1 MDRRS
6 RSENK
11 GNKFVNNKKLI
22 LSGETIKNLVVSD
35 DFVNLAKYLGCSDIL
50 DIHYDDIDFQLKS
63 ISDTDIEDF
72 QNEFTYGMEILEG
85 LIRNEIITDKQIEKF
100 HLQYFFSKTDYNYS
114 YEEFQVRKLLI

>member
-1 MDRRS
+1 M
-6 RSENK
+6 
-11 GNKFVNNKKLI
+11 I

>member
-1 MDRRS
+1 M
-6 RSENK
+6 
-11 GNKFVNNKKLI
+11 
-22 LSGETIKNLVVSD
+22 
-35 DFVNLAKYLGCSDIL
+35 

>member
-1 MDRRS
+1 MKFV
-6 RSENK
+6 NGNYHK

-72 QNEFTYGMEILEG
+72 QMSLLTGW
-85 LIRNEIITDKQIEKF
+85 KF
-100 HLQYFFSKTDYNYS
+100 LKG
-114 YEEFQVRKLLI
+114 